1 MVKKSLCL
9 ALAALLVLLM
19 CSCSFIDSA
28 MEEAGL
34 DPDLRDKINTAWD
47 EVAKEGIKTVIDDA
61 WREYGLGRSLEWPG
75 KGNGALIPKLRDG
88 STEFAYRSKDGAYG
102 CICVSGVSKSKLA
115 EYKKNLAELGFVE
128 TVAACSVSELYSCDG
143 LIVGFTEYEGD
154 LLICYGNS
162 AEEIEAA
169 HAAAE
174 NGENAAES

>member
-1 MVKKSLCL
+1 MTPTC
-9 ALAALLVLLM
+9 
-19 CSCSFIDSA
+19 
-28 MEEAGL
+28 
-34 DPDLRDKINTAWD
+34 DKINTAWD

-88 STEFAYRSKDGAYG
+88 STEFAYASKDGAYG

-169 HAAAE
+169 HSAAK